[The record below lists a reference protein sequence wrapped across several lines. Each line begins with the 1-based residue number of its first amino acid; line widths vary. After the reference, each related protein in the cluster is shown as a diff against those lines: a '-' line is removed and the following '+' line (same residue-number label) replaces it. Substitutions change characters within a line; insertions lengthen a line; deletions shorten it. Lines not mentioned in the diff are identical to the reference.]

1 MFKFLLGKII
11 SREIWH
17 LSDLTVKERRRKKA
31 IQKYFDEE
39 QQRKELEQKENLLK
53 FSSHIEK
60 ADRFLQDS
68 VMLEQLVRDKR
79 RDVIAFFEHN
89 GDTKRYNSFF
99 SHNPSKRRTQAPP
112 ILKTCRLYNER
123 S

>member
-99 SHNPSKRRTQAPP
+99 LTTPQKEELRRSYP
-112 ILKTCRLYNER
+112 
-123 S
+123 